1 MQACIKQLKTPKLKG
16 IIIMKS
22 EIIFAVPVIGGK
34 VVYLSGRY
42 LEKMGILKLWI
53 DLEENKTSKAAW
65 LTGERQKES
74 L

>member
-1 MQACIKQLKTPKLKG
+1 
-16 IIIMKS
+16 MKS

-34 VVYLSGRY
+34 VIYLNGRY